1 MFMTRLLTKNMPKFS
16 LRFVLTPQE
25 SNELLTG
32 KLQLFRDGQEINA
45 YTATSSIPGR
55 QYRGS
60 WELKGGLIPP
70 SQPYRVATAPLW
82 MPNIRGVEGSF
93 YAITPFEIQT
103 PGATRGDF
111 GVHFDANV
119 PGSMGCVVLETQKG
133 WDAFRRDC
141 KMLASQGVAFLPMV
155 VDYPN

>member
-1 MFMTRLLTKNMPKFS
+1 MAAFQYS
-16 LRFVLTPQE
+16 LRF
-25 SNELLTG
+25 ELATRRANSLITG
-32 KLQLFRDGQEINA
+32 KLQLLQGQTELNA

-70 SQPYRVATAPLW
+70 GDTYQVATAPLW
-82 MPNIRGVEGSF
+82 MPDTRGVEGSF

-103 PGATRGDF
+103 VGAVRGDF

-133 WDAFRRDC
+133 WDAFRRDI
-141 KMLASQGVAFLPMV
+141 KAIAAQQVAYLPLV
-155 VDYPN
+155 VKYS

>member
-1 MFMTRLLTKNMPKFS
+1 MAAFQYS
-16 LRFVLTPQE
+16 LRFDMAIRK
-25 SNELLTG
+25 SNQLLTG
-32 KLQLFRDGQEINA
+32 TLRLLQGQTEQNA

-70 SQPYRVATAPLW
+70 GESYQVATVPLW
-82 MPNIRGVEGSF
+82 MPDTKGVEGSF
-93 YAITPFEIQT
+93 YAITPFEIET
-103 PGATRGDF
+103 LGAVRGDF

-133 WDAFRRDC
+133 WDAFRRDIR
-141 KMLASQGVAFLPMV
+141 SIVAQDVAYLPMV
-155 VDYPN
+155 VKYT